1 MAPVDGYRE
10 RGQPTACWA
19 VTRAGFLVVLAA
31 CLWSPGARAER
42 NAPNFVVIVADD
54 LGRGDLGS
62 YGGASI
68 RTPGLDRMASEGV
81 RLTEFYTPAPT
92 CSPARAALLTGR
104 HPLRTGVTRV
114 FVPKEMQ
121 GLPASEITLAEQL
134 KRVGYRTAC
143 IGKWHL
149 GGRAPYRPEKHG
161 FDEFFGVLYSNN
173 MVWLRRLSW
182 PRLELF
188 DGRESIESPAD
199 TSLLTRRYTHRAI
212 QFLKRSAGKPFFLYL
227 AYTMPHIPLAASREF
242 SGLSAHGPYGDVVEE
257 IDASVAHLLASLETA
272 GLAERTYVVF
282 TSDNGPWPGDA
293 VTRGGSTGGLRGF
306 KGTTWDGGLRI
317 PMIVWA
323 PGRLPA
329 GGVRQGAATLLDLFP
344 TISALA
350 GAELPVDREYDG
362 SDILPLL
369 RGSAPAPARDLY
381 FSNRSKVHAVRSGA
395 WKVHLRERALGREGR
410 PRKPRALDPPQL
422 YHLGRDPREEI
433 DVAESHPDVVSR
445 LKASAEGFQEGIK
458 PTIKLHPIGQAI
470 ARGLLFPVRWSPPTS
485 QGTDR

>member
-1 MAPVDGYRE
+1 MAPVDGYRD
-10 RGQPTACWA
+10 RGQRTASSP
-19 VTRAGFLVVLAA
+19 VTRPLVLAVLAA
-31 CLWSPGARAER
+31 CVWNPFVWAQPD
-42 NAPNFVVIVADD
+42 APNFIVIVADD

-62 YGGASI
+62 YGGTTI
-68 RTPGLDRMASEGV
+68 RTPGLDRMAAEGV

-134 KRVGYRTAC
+134 KRVGYKTAC

-149 GGRAPYRPEKHG
+149 GGRAPYRPDKHG

-188 DGRESIESPAD
+188 DGQTSIESPAD

-212 QFLKRSAGKPFFLYL
+212 QFLQRSAGEPFFLYL

-242 SGLSAHGPYGDVVEE
+242 SGRSAYGPYGDVVQE
-257 IDASVAHLLASLETA
+257 IDASVAQLLATLETS
-272 GLAERTYVVF
+272 GLAAQTYVFF
-282 TSDNGPWPGDA
+282 TSDNGPWLGDA
-293 VTRGGSTGGLRGF
+293 ATRGGSTGGLRGF
-306 KGTTWDGGLRI
+306 KGTTWEGGLRI
-317 PMIVWA
+317 PLIVWA
-323 PGRLPA
+323 PGRLPPRE
-329 GGVRQGAATLLDLFP
+329 VRQGAATLLDLFP

-350 GAELPVDREYDG
+350 GAELATDREYDG

-369 RGSAPAPARDLY
+369 RGNAPAPTRDLV
-381 FSNRSKVHAVRSGA
+381 FSNRRKVHAVRSGT

-410 PRKPRALDPPQL
+410 PRNPRALDPPQL
-422 YHLGRDPREEI
+422 YHLGRDPREET

-445 LKASAEGFQEGIK
+445 LQASAKRFQEGVE

-470 ARGLLFPVRWSPPTS
+470 ARGLLFPVR
-485 QGTDR
+485 